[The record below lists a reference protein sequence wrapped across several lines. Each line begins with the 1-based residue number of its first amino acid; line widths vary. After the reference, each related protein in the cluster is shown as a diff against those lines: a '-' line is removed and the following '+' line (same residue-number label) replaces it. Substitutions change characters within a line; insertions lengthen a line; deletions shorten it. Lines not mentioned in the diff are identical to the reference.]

1 MINTSCVDNE
11 KKEGTE
17 KDVRKMYG
25 ETAAKLDDCRR
36 NKILHKHNRD
46 SDLKKGSE

>member
-1 MINTSCVDNE
+1 MFNTSCVANVNN
-11 KKEGTE
+11 EGTE
-17 KDVRKMYG
+17 KYVRKMYG
-25 ETAAKLDDCRR
+25 ETVAKLDDCRR